1 MSNEPGI
8 STALDAL
15 QGALKLQT
23 QLAAKQEQ
31 REQRTQVAFE
41 QRMQMLD
48 RTVADA
54 RRQIEAVVSS
64 AGTTIAADAK
74 AAFVPV
80 AQQYDREVSAASAQ
94 LRQASRT
101 VWMWFGAAGSIL
113 LLVLIVGWWVVGYYR
128 SELAVAQEALSRHQ
142 DALRVLNAYIA
153 SDITLCEGRL
163 CVNTEPNTILA
174 ADGRR
179 YRPVKPRPQ
188 PRTQ

>member
-31 REQRTQVAFE
+31 REQRMQAAFE
-41 QRMQMLD
+41 QRMQTLSS
-48 RTVADA
+48 TVADA
-54 RRQIEAVVSS
+54 TRHIEGVVSA

-80 AQQYDREVSAASAQ
+80 AQQYDRDVSATSAQ

-113 LLVLIVGWWVVGYYR
+113 LLVLIVGWLVVGYYR
-128 SELAVAQEALSRHQ
+128 SELAAAQEALSRHQ
-142 DALRVLNAYIA
+142 EALPVLNAYIA
-153 SDITLCEGRL
+153 SDATLCEGRL
-163 CVNTEPNTILA
+163 CVNTESSTLRA
-174 ADGRR
+174 GDGRR

-188 PRTQ
+188 PQ